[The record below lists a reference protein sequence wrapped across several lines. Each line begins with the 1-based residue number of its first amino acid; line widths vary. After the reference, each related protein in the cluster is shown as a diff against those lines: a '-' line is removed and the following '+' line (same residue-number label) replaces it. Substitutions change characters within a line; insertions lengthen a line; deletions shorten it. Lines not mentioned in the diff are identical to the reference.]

1 MQPFDLL
8 KFSLTIPAARP
19 LGYKQ
24 HALGIDIDCQDY
36 WYAVHNDN
44 TSTDTV
50 IYLPSDLPTFYY
62 VMSLAWI
69 REWFSFRRQL
79 SSPTVYIW
87 FWLHFEHHLK
97 NGGTGQES
105 TQGREY
111 DRESYILSLEEHVWW
126 FPSNYYVTVKFL
138 ILLWHLSSVL
148 EFFLFTGD
156 NNQPLNPVDSI
167 ANPYRPLEF
176 VNTTRTI

>member
-50 IYLPSDLPTFYY
+50 IYLPSDLPALYY
-62 VMSLAWI
+62 VVSLAWI
-69 REWFSFRRQL
+69 GEWFSFHRQL
-79 SSPTVYIW
+79 SSFRVCIW
-87 FWLHFEHHLK
+87 FWLHFEHNLK
-97 NGGTGQES
+97 NDGTGQEG
-105 TQGREY
+105 TQGHTIEKATFGALKSMS
-111 DRESYILSLEEHVWW
+111 DG
-126 FPSNYYVTVKFL
+126 FL
-138 ILLWHLSSVL
+138 W
-148 EFFLFTGD
+148 
-156 NNQPLNPVDSI
+156 
-167 ANPYRPLEF
+167 
-176 VNTTRTI
+176 TITLQWNDF

>member
-8 KFSLTIPAARP
+8 KFSRTIPAARP

-50 IYLPSDLPTFYY
+50 IYLPSDLPALYY

-69 REWFSFRRQL
+69 REWFSFHRQL
-79 SSPTVYIW
+79 SSPRVYIW
-87 FWLHFEHHLK
+87 FWLHSEHHLK
-97 NGGTGQES
+97 NGGTGQEG
-105 TQGREY
+105 TQGRTIEKAAFWALKSMS
-111 DRESYILSLEEHVWW
+111 DVSFELLRCGEMI
-126 FPSNYYVTVKFL
+126 SNCIVTFVFCPTVFA
-138 ILLWHLSSVL
+138 I
-148 EFFLFTGD
+148 
-156 NNQPLNPVDSI
+156 
-167 ANPYRPLEF
+167 YR
-176 VNTTRTI
+176 RQ